1 LKDGTKLVTLA
12 DARAFILNE
21 PKHIQGRNSW
31 QRAAELMIQA
41 SSAALVRVCAH
52 WRDPFFRF
60 GGFRPY
66 PRGRPIWI
74 SP

>member
-41 SSAALVRVCAH
+41 AEHGGSIEAAIGQIELALFLEARYL
-52 WRDPFFRF
+52 RR
-60 GGFRPY
+60 
-66 PRGRPIWI
+66 
-74 SP
+74 